1 MTVTDLFNGV
11 APPAV
16 FRAWREEDGEAVSE
30 AGGAQARIWRSA
42 VSRKL
47 VLKVTD
53 RDGVSVSGRVG
64 SVEEGQGKADA
75 WLAEMRAT
83 AAEVQPATRRG
94 AR

>member
-1 MTVTDLFNGV
+1 MTLTDLFNGA

-16 FRAWREEDGEAVSE
+16 FRVWREEDGEAVSE

-47 VLKVTD
+47 VLKVID
-53 RDGVSVSGRVG
+53 RDGVAVSGRVA
-64 SVEEGQGKADA
+64 SVDEGKSLADG

-83 AAEVQPATRRG
+83 AAEPQPATRRG